1 MTTCLVKA
9 SPHNA
14 LETGDTAPVMVG
26 REMCG
31 GVRLVAHNLG
41 LGALAPVAPWH
52 QRWHHRS

>member
-1 MTTCLVKA
+1 MADCRWCPT
-9 SPHNA
+9 

-31 GVRLVAHNLG
+31 GVRLLAHNLG

-52 QRWHHRS
+52 QHWHHRS